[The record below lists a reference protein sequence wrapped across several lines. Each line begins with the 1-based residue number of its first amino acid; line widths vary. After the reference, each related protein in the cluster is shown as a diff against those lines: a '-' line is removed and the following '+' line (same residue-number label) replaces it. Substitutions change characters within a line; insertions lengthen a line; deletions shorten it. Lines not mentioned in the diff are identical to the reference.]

1 MLLTGKNGG
10 AWTAET
16 HTQLYPQT
24 LNEGLGRFICEQLH
38 PKSLLEFGS
47 GMCDLAKLMADS
59 TPLMD
64 SYCIEPE
71 IFVSLVGNLRLLNV
85 DIFDGPTPRVL
96 NRRFDLVLS
105 IEVAEHIPR
114 NRHEFLFDFLVA
126 RAGRWIVFSGARP
139 GQGGH
144 GHVAERSELD
154 WRSEFI
160 RRGCVFDAGLSALAR
175 TMCDEKN
182 INHRQNIQVFHAPSR
197 SPDLEAMEKSAKPF
211 LADLLSIVQSSG
223 NRLTGNLFYVDI
235 TAARS
240 GMPEHSLMWK
250 RENLL
255 ALGRNALDILEIGF
269 AGGHSSLI
277 FLLANPHSKITVID
291 PLEMPY
297 ALACFKYLEKVFPG
311 RLSLLSGYSQDLL
324 PTLRGKQFDLVHID
338 GGKDKTIDADLSALF
353 PLATPGHVL
362 VIDDTQN
369 KGLNDVVME
378 WRERGDLESTPFEEM
393 NRRAM
398 HSKWT
403 HLIAR
408 FTLKDS
414 DRIEIINGMRR
425 IYAGSCHTSIY
436 VEQDANGDIFGK
448 SRAHALIEAI
458 REVENLG
465 LKGAFVE
472 VGVAAGHS
480 SVIAALASSKFIH
493 RDFFLYDTFKGF
505 PENLPDERD
514 LHNKSIREY
523 DLAKYNVE
531 ECGRAI
537 VRERMIRTGIAGARL
552 YLIEGSVENT
562 LDRIHPST
570 ISILRLDADLFAP
583 TYMALSKLYDLIQ
596 PGGYLIIDD
605 YGHWNGCKNAV
616 DRFFDERGKSFE
628 GIKID
633 YTCHIARV

>member
-1 MLLTGKNGG
+1 MTGKDGG

-16 HTQLYPQT
+16 HQELYPHT
-24 LNEGLGRFICEQLH
+24 LNEGLGRFICQQLQ
-38 PKSLLEFGS
+38 PQGLLEFGS
-47 GMCDLAKLMADS
+47 GMCDLAKMIAAS
-59 TPLMD
+59 IPLVD
-64 SYCIEPE
+64 AYCIEPE
-71 IFVSLVGNLRLLNV
+71 IVIRLDGALHLLNI
-85 DIFDGPTPRVL
+85 DIFAGPTPRIL

-154 WRSEFI
+154 WRSEFT

-182 INHRQNIQVFHAPSR
+182 INHRQNIQVFHAPAR
-197 SPDLEAMEKSAKPF
+197 SKDLDAMEQAAKPY
-211 LADLLSIVQSSG
+211 LADLLSAIQASG
-223 NRLTGNLFYVDI
+223 SKLTGNLFYEDI
-235 TAARS
+235 AAARS

-255 ALGRNALDILEIGF
+255 ALGRNARDILEIGF

-277 FLLANPHSKITVID
+277 FLLANPHSAITVVD

-297 ALACFKYLEKVFPG
+297 SLACFKYLEKVFPG
-311 RLSLLSGYSQDLL
+311 RLSLLSGYSQDILQ
-324 PTLRGKQFDLVHID
+324 TLSGKTFDLVHID
-338 GGKDKTIDADLSALF
+338 GGKEKTIESDLSALR
-353 PLATPGHVL
+353 PLVTPGHVL

-369 KGLNDVVME
+369 QGVLDVVLAWQKKGE
-378 WRERGDLESTPFEEM
+378 IETAPFEEM
-393 NRRAM
+393 NMRSLQ
-398 HSKWT
+398 SKWT
-403 HLIAR
+403 HRIAR
-408 FTLKDS
+408 FTLKDA
-414 DRIEIINGMRR
+414 DGMAIIDGMRR
-425 IYAGSCHTSIY
+425 IYAGSCHKSIY
-436 VEQDANGDIFGK
+436 LEQDAKGDIFGK
-448 SRAHALIEAI
+448 SRAHALIAAM

-480 SVIAALASSKFIH
+480 SVIAALASSRFIH
-493 RDFFLYDTFKGF
+493 RDFFLYDTFNGF

-514 LHNKSIREY
+514 HRDVSIREY
-523 DLAKYNVE
+523 DLTKYNVE
-531 ECGRAI
+531 DCGRAV
-537 VRERMIRTGIAGARL
+537 VRKRMLSTGISSERL
-552 YLIEGSVENT
+552 FLVEGSVQST
-562 LDRIHPST
+562 LDRLHPSS

-583 TYMALSKLYDLIQ
+583 TYEALAKLYDLIQ
-596 PGGYLIIDD
+596 PGGYLIVDD
-605 YGHWNGCKNAV
+605 YGHWKGCKDAV
-616 DRFFDERGKSFE
+616 NRFFEERGRSFE
-628 GIKID
+628 GIAID